1 MNIVEIIK
9 NNLQDKGISYT
20 PSEDIQTLEDGL
32 GFSLD
37 VDIKTLLT
45 EIGAARLSKD
55 KILFGIDKINPINDI
70 YARYLKYTG
79 SLRFFPRHSLPVLR
93 IDNYNILAYDCEQR
107 KVMIIST
114 HDEGVIRY
122 TFDGGLLEVINGYV

>member
-1 MNIVEIIK
+1 MNILEIIK

-45 EIGAARLSKD
+45 EIGVARLSKD
-55 KILFGIDKINPINDI
+55 KILFGIDRKNPI
-70 YARYLKYTG
+70 
-79 SLRFFPRHSLPVLR
+79 
-93 IDNYNILAYDCEQR
+93 
-107 KVMIIST
+107 
-114 HDEGVIRY
+114 
-122 TFDGGLLEVINGYV
+122 